1 MRPRET
7 TPRSILTASKRK
19 GAVSAAP
26 AGVYRLAFEHT
37 ARAEWDALDGS
48 IKELLRKLLKKRL
61 ESPRVAGAQLHGEL
75 GDCYKIKLHKQG
87 YRLVYQVI
95 ENRLLVLVIAVGK
108 RERDA
113 VYGAAVKRLREL
125 AAGAD
130 RNRGS

>member
-1 MRPRET
+1 MGT
-7 TPRSILTASKRK
+7 TPKSILTASRRK
-19 GAVSAAP
+19 GAVSYAP
-26 AGVYRLAFEHT
+26 ARQYRLAFEHT

-48 IKELLRKLLKKRL
+48 IKELLRKLLKRRL

-75 GDCYKIKLHKQG
+75 GDCYKIKLRKHG

-95 ENRLLVLVIAVGK
+95 DDRLIVLAIAVGK

-113 VYGAAVKRLREL
+113 VYQAAVKRLRDL
-125 AAGAD
+125 AAVAD